1 MTMAIEMN
9 GQRTAKIIQI
19 KSLFVPLTIQY
30 DCGNL

>member
-19 KSLFVPLTIQY
+19 KNLFVPLTIQ
-30 DCGNL
+30 